1 MTEGNTTRTAEA
13 PDLHEQDVAVYLK
26 EHPDFFASHEYLLTD
41 LSLPHPDTGQ
51 AVSLIERQIALLRQ
65 QNRELSRK
73 LDHIAQTARSNE
85 LLLERME
92 ELILDIID
100 SPDLHGVLQVLD
112 GAMRTEFHADAVA
125 VRLFGRDRTE
135 APFVAPDA
143 EGLQEFGRI
152 LSARRPVCGD
162 LSPTQKNYL
171 FGSRADEM
179 ASGAI
184 LPLCEGRRSDCI
196 GLLGIGSTD
205 PKRFHSEMGT
215 VFLAH
220 LGAVAAKVIRNRI
233 GD

>member
-1 MTEGNTTRTAEA
+1 MTEGSTTRTAES
-13 PDLHEQDVAVYLK
+13 PDLREQDVAVYLE
-26 EHPDFFASHEYLLTD
+26 EHPDFFATHEYLLAE
-41 LSLPHPDTGQ
+41 LSVPHPDTGQ
-51 AVSLIERQIALLRQ
+51 AVSLIERQIAMLRQ
-65 QNRELSRK
+65 QNRELGRK

-100 SPDLHGVLQVLD
+100 SPDLDSVLQVLD
-112 GAMRTEFHADAVA
+112 GAMRTEFQADAVA
-125 VRLFGRDRTE
+125 IFLFAKDRTE
-135 APFVAPDA
+135 APFVAPDS
-143 EGLQEFGRI
+143 EGLQEFAGL
-152 LSARRPVCGD
+152 LSGRRPACGD
-162 LSPTQKNYL
+162 LSPTQKSYL

-184 LPLCEGRRSDCI
+184 LPLCEGRKSDCI

-205 PKRFHSEMGT
+205 PERFHSEMGT

-233 GD
+233 GP